1 MAYRPGQASSVLTEH
16 YNRMHPEALA
26 EAPNSRR

>member
-26 EAPNSRR
+26 EVPNSRR